1 MFANRFI
8 RQIFFAATLI
18 FSAYFTVASA
28 EVKPSFVDAPSF
40 TGVLEQALAQG
51 VQSTSQ
57 VLNRLGPDVQ
67 QALRDAQE
75 KTDFKYYNFSAR
87 SQIEMLYQRAEAGGS
102 GQGEL
107 FLARLKDALT
117 PSSAALAEDPRLK
130 FLDGIPRRSGPIVF
144 ADIASIDANV
154 TAKKISPAVQD
165 ALTILSEHTSSR
177 GLGHLRGVLLRNLN
191 LDSTKDAKDAARKFD
206 DLIRSAP
213 SRKGVIAAAFT
224 AHLPPPKLQIAVQRV
239 IEDFARSSGAFAVDP
254 AVAKV
259 MQGLS
264 SELTVAEHRLVQ
276 SDAAFQQNHDINQG
290 VAKSSV
296 DAKSSD
302 AKIALALSKAAE
314 SAGDVPP
321 AGGGGGPFP
330 QPRAAGGTGL
340 AQKHQQYV
348 EQSFQRRSNI
358 GSAPPLPAWA
368 SRAPPVPRSYRVAI
382 MSPRAA
388 RGIAVGAE
396 MTSEVARRPL
406 KAYWIAD
413 KTSERFGR
421 LVISFAPCKEN
432 WFKFVWEMLGQCNGD
447 PIVAASKRLHVDS
460 FMAANQ
466 LLWGSF
472 NTEAQFVEG
481 EITVLMSMNPWVLPP
496 GLETLANKEQDAI
509 RKYEGLIASYNATVS
524 AARHS
529 LLSQKSNQGLDF
541 DKQFDPLN
549 PAADIKKL
557 EAKLSQ
563 LTKEIDAAKSAVEAV
578 RETIKQ
584 YQATHGE
591 QPRSIVF
598 HPAIHGRELA
608 WSAARIDFWFNDTE
622 RLFEEANSVAADEHT
637 TNKLRRA
644 LDAAKEGAGT
654 WQFFEQDA
662 IIDLDRNGAAPT
674 VAVRTSASRN
684 ADEDGRFAV
693 SLFRLNEA
701 SGANEDRAEHLVE
714 GEAEIRRP
722 LAWLQRMH
730 PDFWRLSDFSTS
742 LMLLR
747 YLKSEQVQLFSFS
760 ADEFDEQR
768 PTPGF
773 TAAPSGP

>member
-1 MFANRFI
+1 
-8 RQIFFAATLI
+8 
-18 FSAYFTVASA
+18 
-28 EVKPSFVDAPSF
+28 
-40 TGVLEQALAQG
+40 
-51 VQSTSQ
+51 
-57 VLNRLGPDVQ
+57 
-67 QALRDAQE
+67 
-75 KTDFKYYNFSAR
+75 
-87 SQIEMLYQRAEAGGS
+87 
-102 GQGEL
+102 
-107 FLARLKDALT
+107 
-117 PSSAALAEDPRLK
+117 
-130 FLDGIPRRSGPIVF
+130 
-144 ADIASIDANV
+144 
-154 TAKKISPAVQD
+154 
-165 ALTILSEHTSSR
+165 
-177 GLGHLRGVLLRNLN
+177 
-191 LDSTKDAKDAARKFD
+191 
-206 DLIRSAP
+206 
-213 SRKGVIAAAFT
+213 
-224 AHLPPPKLQIAVQRV
+224 
-239 IEDFARSSGAFAVDP
+239 
-254 AVAKV
+254 
-259 MQGLS
+259 
-264 SELTVAEHRLVQ
+264 
-276 SDAAFQQNHDINQG
+276 
-290 VAKSSV
+290 
-296 DAKSSD
+296 
-302 AKIALALSKAAE
+302 
-314 SAGDVPP
+314 
-321 AGGGGGPFP
+321 
-330 QPRAAGGTGL
+330 
-340 AQKHQQYV
+340 
-348 EQSFQRRSNI
+348 
-358 GSAPPLPAWA
+358 
-368 SRAPPVPRSYRVAI
+368 
-382 MSPRAA
+382 
-388 RGIAVGAE
+388 
-396 MTSEVARRPL
+396 
-406 KAYWIAD
+406 
-413 KTSERFGR
+413 
-421 LVISFAPCKEN
+421 
-432 WFKFVWEMLGQCNGD
+432 
-447 PIVAASKRLHVDS
+447 
-460 FMAANQ
+460 
-466 LLWGSF
+466 
-472 NTEAQFVEG
+472 
-481 EITVLMSMNPWVLPP
+481 
-496 GLETLANKEQDAI
+496 
-509 RKYEGLIASYNATVS
+509 LIASYNATVS